1 MQEKKLEMYGGLF
14 GGLIPLIVLV
24 GGLVWL
30 SVAERGGT
38 KPFWACAWIALCVG
52 IFFAKNKEEYCKAA
66 MRGIGDRTGIV
77 IVTAWLLAGVF
88 GQLMAAGGLVQG
100 LLWMGMTTG
109 AQGGVFVMLVFLAA
123 MLFALG
129 TGTST
134 GTCIALSPV
143 LYPAGYFLGADPAML
158 GLAILSGAAFGDNL
172 APISAASISAVVFL
186 VFGGGGEVRP
196 LPEMQAGLNPSGL
209 FMLLALAAVVVS
221 ALKGRHIIESLI
233 YGNVAAAFVGM
244 LIGTIRPADIFSVP
258 AAKGGSTGLIQAGI
272 DNVVGAIIFA
282 ILILAVTQILV
293 ECGIMRRILDF
304 AQSTLVTG
312 VRQAELFI
320 VGVTILASIPISAN
334 APAELLVGPSIVRPL
349 GERFGLA
356 AARRANLMDC
366 AVCTIFFVLPWH
378 IAVAA
383 WYGALYSAAET
394 YAIPAPPISAALYN
408 PYSWALL
415 AVLLFSA
422 FTGWNRKYAK
432 DEAPAA

>member
-52 IFFAKNKEEYCKAA
+52 IFFAKDKEEYCKAA

-88 GQLMAAGGLVQG
+88 GKLMAAGGLVQG

-109 AQGGVFVMLVFLAA
+109 AQGGVFVVLVFLAA

-172 APISAASISAVVFL
+172 APISDTTILSSLGAGSDHVDHVKTQLPYALSVAVL
-186 VFGGGGEVRP
+186 C
-196 LPEMQAGLNPSGL
+196 
-209 FMLLALAAVVVS
+209 
-221 ALKGRHIIESLI
+221 
-233 YGNVAAAFVGM
+233 
-244 LIGTIRPADIFSVP
+244 LIGYII
-258 AAKGGSTGLIQAGI
+258 IGI
-272 DNVVGAIIFA
+272 C
-282 ILILAVTQILV
+282 L
-293 ECGIMRRILDF
+293 
-304 AQSTLVTG
+304 
-312 VRQAELFI
+312 
-320 VGVTILASIPISAN
+320 
-334 APAELLVGPSIVRPL
+334 
-349 GERFGLA
+349 
-356 AARRANLMDC
+356 
-366 AVCTIFFVLPWH
+366 
-378 IAVAA
+378 
-383 WYGALYSAAET
+383 
-394 YAIPAPPISAALYN
+394 
-408 PYSWALL
+408 
-415 AVLLFSA
+415 
-422 FTGWNRKYAK
+422 
-432 DEAPAA
+432 

>member
-52 IFFAKNKEEYCKAA
+52 IFFAKDKEEYCKAA

-77 IVTAWLLAGVF
+77 
-88 GQLMAAGGLVQG
+88 
-100 LLWMGMTTG
+100 
-109 AQGGVFVMLVFLAA
+109 
-123 MLFALG
+123 
-129 TGTST
+129 
-134 GTCIALSPV
+134 
-143 LYPAGYFLGADPAML
+143 
-158 GLAILSGAAFGDNL
+158 
-172 APISAASISAVVFL
+172 
-186 VFGGGGEVRP
+186 
-196 LPEMQAGLNPSGL
+196 
-209 FMLLALAAVVVS
+209 
-221 ALKGRHIIESLI
+221 
-233 YGNVAAAFVGM
+233 
-244 LIGTIRPADIFSVP
+244 
-258 AAKGGSTGLIQAGI
+258 
-272 DNVVGAIIFA
+272 
-282 ILILAVTQILV
+282 
-293 ECGIMRRILDF
+293 
-304 AQSTLVTG
+304 
-312 VRQAELFI
+312 I